1 MRKIYLPL
9 FLTAG
14 LTGCGGG
21 AGNPPPAAPT
31 SAKSQS
37 AVHVSSPANNS
48 TVAPSVQYV
57 ATATTTCA
65 AGINK
70 MSVYTNPTTLAY
82 QVNGGNLHTSLNLTP
97 GAYATKV

>member
-14 LTGCGGG
+14 LTGCGGSAQSVIG
-21 AGNPPPAAPT
+21 AGNPPAAPT
-31 SAKSQS
+31 SAKSQP

-57 ATATTTCA
+57 ARATTTCA

-70 MSVYTNPTTLAY
+70 VGVYTNPTTLAY
-82 QVNGGNLHTSLNLTP
+82 KV
-97 GAYATKV
+97 TKGR